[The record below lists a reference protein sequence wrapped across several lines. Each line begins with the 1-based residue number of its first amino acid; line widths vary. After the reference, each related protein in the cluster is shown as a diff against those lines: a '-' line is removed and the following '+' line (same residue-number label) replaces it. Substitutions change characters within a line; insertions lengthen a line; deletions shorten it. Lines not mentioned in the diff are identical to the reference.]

1 MDNMPTVPSWTYQG
15 RLITDIS
22 DMPKDTYGFIYEVRY
37 KPTDTRYIGKKV
49 LFFERNKRLGKKA
62 LEALREERRTK
73 GIGGRVPLKQKV
85 ITEFPEIIKNYRKF
99 ILKAPTGAGNT
110 VLASEIINKFYKI
123 LYFWYNIHESIALDL
138 FINLDNSND
147 ELLFMIFWI
156 INKIIKS
163 KMRLYMPMRTTIAYN
178 NKWFY

>member
-1 MDNMPTVPSWTYQG
+1 MPTVPSWTYQG

-73 GIGGRVPLKQKV
+73 GIGGRVPLKQKI
-85 ITEFPEIIKNYRKF
+85 ITESDWKDYFGSQKEIV
-99 ILKAPTGAGNT
+99 A
-110 VLASEIINKFYKI
+110 LAKKDQSGENWEKKI
-123 LYFWYNIHESIALDL
+123 LDFEPKLIHQP
-138 FINLDNSND
+138 
-147 ELLFMIFWI
+147 
-156 INKIIKS
+156 
-163 KMRLYMPMRTTIAYN
+163 Y
-178 NKWFY
+178 